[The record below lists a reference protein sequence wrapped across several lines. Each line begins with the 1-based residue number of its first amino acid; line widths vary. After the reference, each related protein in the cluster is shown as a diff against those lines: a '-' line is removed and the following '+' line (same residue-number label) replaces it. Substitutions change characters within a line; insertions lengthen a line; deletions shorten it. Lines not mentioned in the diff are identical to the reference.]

1 MGASAMERLFR
12 FLFKYPPLM
21 FQQGDFTWGLSR
33 PVLLGVAVAIAVA
46 GAALLTYRGLA
57 TVERPRDR
65 IVLVGLRLATLA
77 LLFFCLVRPT
87 LILKAA
93 VPQQNFVGVLID
105 DSRSMSIA
113 DRDGQPRSAFVHQ
126 QLGVPHAPLL
136 DALSKRFVVR
146 FFRFSSSSDR
156 MASAADLKYGGT
168 ATRLGQALDRAR
180 DELAGLPLAG
190 LVMVTDG
197 ADTSDA
203 AIDESLARLKAR
215 SIPVFTVGVGQER
228 FARDIQVTRVE
239 TPRAVLKGT
248 ALVVDVVVSQTG
260 YSGETVPITVEDD
273 GRIVSTQEV
282 KLPADGESATV
293 KVRFT
298 ASDAGARLF
307 TFRVAGQP
315 GEQVTQNNARDALIE
330 VQDHK
335 EKILYFEGE
344 PRPEMKFLNR
354 AIADDKNLNLIVLQ
368 RTAENKYYRINP
380 SNPEELIGGFPKTRE
395 ELFAYRGIILGTI
408 EAASFSPEQL
418 RMIADFVSK
427 RGGGLLA
434 LGGRRSF
441 AEGGWPGT
449 PVGEV
454 LPVVPDA
461 ANAKYLSWLDV
472 RPTRAG
478 ALFPVVQI
486 ADSETAST
494 AKWNDM
500 PPVTAVNSVHQVK
513 PGATVLLTGIDS
525 KRQEQVVLAY
535 QRYGRGKAIA
545 MPIQDSWHWKM
556 DAKMPVT
563 DTTHAM
569 FWRRMIRWLVDGV
582 PNQVNLTTTADRVE
596 PGEPIKLSAEVLDGS
611 YTEVNDSRAV
621 AHVTAPSGKTS
632 DVPVDW
638 TVTRDGDYR
647 ATIVPDEPGVY
658 DIKVTATRAASS
670 GGRPGTDGRDQKEKD
685 LGTAAMHVRVSAG
698 DAEYFDAAMRAPLL
712 QRIAEE
718 TGGRFFT
725 TADASALPE
734 AVSYTGRGVTVV
746 EERELWDMPVLLI
759 ALVGLVSAE
768 WGFRRARGL
777 A

>member
-1 MGASAMERLFR
+1 MEKLFR

-21 FQQGDFTWGLSR
+21 FRQGDFAWGLSR
-33 PVLLGVAVAIAVA
+33 PVLLMVAAAIALAV
-46 GAALLTYRGLA
+46 AALLTYRGMS
-57 TVERPRDR
+57 TIERPRDR
-65 IVLVGLRLATLA
+65 IVLVGLRLASLA
-77 LLFFCLVRPT
+77 VLFFCLVRPT

-93 VPQQNFVGVLID
+93 VPQQNFIGVLID
-105 DSRSMSIA
+105 DSRSMAIA
-113 DRDGQPRSAFVHQ
+113 DRDGQPRSAFVQ
-126 QLGVPHAPLL
+126 EQLGAARAPLL
-136 DALSKRFVVR
+136 EALSRRFVIR
-146 FFRFSSSSDR
+146 FFRFSSSSDHVQS
-156 MASAADLKYGGT
+156 ASELKYGGT

-190 LVMVTDG
+190 LVMITDG

-203 AIDESLARLKAR
+203 SIDESLASLKAR

-239 TPRAVLKGT
+239 TPRAALKGT

-260 YSGETVPITVEDD
+260 YSGQTVPVTVEDD

-282 KLPADGESATV
+282 KLPADGEAATV

-298 ASDAGARLF
+298 ATEAGPRLF
-307 TFRVAGQP
+307 RFRVAEQP
-315 GEQVTQNNARDALIE
+315 GEQVIQNNARDALIE
-330 VQDHK
+330 VHDRK
-335 EKILYFEGE
+335 ERVLYFEGE
-344 PRPEMKFLNR
+344 PRPEMAFMNR
-354 AIADDKNLNLIVLQ
+354 ALKDDNNLNVVVLQ

-380 SNPEELIGGFPKTRE
+380 SNPEELLGGFPKTRE
-395 ELFAYRGIILGTI
+395 ELFAYRGLILGSV

-441 AEGGWPGT
+441 AEGGWTGT

-454 LPVVPDA
+454 FPVIPDP
-461 ANAKYLSWLDV
+461 ANSKYLSWLDV
-472 RPTRAG
+472 HPTRAG
-478 ALFPVVQI
+478 ALFPVTQI
-486 ADSETAST
+486 GGTESAST

-500 PPVTAVNSVHQVK
+500 PQVTTVNSVHQVK
-513 PGATVLLTGIDS
+513 PGATILLTGLDNR
-525 KRQEQVVLAY
+525 RQEQVVLAY

-545 MPIQDSWHWKM
+545 MPIQDSWSWKM
-556 DAKMPVT
+556 DAKVPVT

-569 FWRRMIRWLVDGV
+569 FWRRMVRWLVDGV
-582 PNQVNLTTTADRVE
+582 PDQVNLTTNADRVE
-596 PGEPIKLSAEVLDGS
+596 PGEPVKLSAEVLDAS
-611 YTEVNDSRAV
+611 YIEVNDSRAS
-621 AHVTAPSGKTS
+621 AHVTSPSGKTS
-632 DVPVDW
+632 DVPLDW

-647 ATIVPDEPGVY
+647 ATIVPDEPGLY
-658 DIKVTATRAASS
+658 DIKVTATRAA
-670 GGRPGTDGRDQKEKD
+670 GGANKATGSDGGDRKEKD
-685 LGTAAMHVRVSAG
+685 LGSASMHIRVSAG

-725 TADASALPE
+725 AANASGLPE
-734 AVSYTGRGVTVV
+734 TISYTGRGVTVV
-746 EERELWDMPVLLI
+746 EERDLWDMPALLI
-759 ALVGLVSAE
+759 MLVGLVSAE
-768 WGFRRARGL
+768 WGFRRTRGL